1 MTIRCLI
8 IDRNLIFRE
17 KMGEF
22 IKTFGNDFRVETVES
37 VNEATEAIVS
47 TDFSLVLCEPF
58 LTDLKTGLVSC
69 IIDKKPAVSLI
80 VTGEDDS
87 PHLAGLRTLG
97 CVKGFISRSVR
108 SADLAGKV
116 VLALDSLFYQGN
128 VRDISCISFI
138 QIVEQ
143 DYSDCILRVINTKED
158 IEGLL
163 FFKKGRLIDAICGT
177 IEALEAVK
185 RVLSWQSVDI
195 ELYNICPLRKNR
207 INANTATLILQD
219 DKKQELGERPSPV
232 TGMKISPKST
242 NKSAGGLAGLFLKK
256 AKKK

>member
-1 MTIRCLI
+1 MIIRCLI
-8 IDRNLIFRE
+8 IDRNPIFLE

-22 IKTFGNDFRVETVES
+22 IEAFRGDFRVQTVAS

-47 TDFSLVLCEPF
+47 TDFSLVLCEPS
-58 LTDLKTGLVSC
+58 LADLKTGLVSC
-69 IIDKKPAVSLI
+69 IIDKKPPVSLI
-80 VTGEDDS
+80 ITGEDDS
-87 PHLAGLRTLG
+87 PHLAGLSTLG
-97 CVKGFISRSVR
+97 CVKGFISRPVR
-108 SADLAGKV
+108 SVDIAGKV

-128 VRDISCISFI
+128 VRGISCISVI

-143 DYSDCILRVINTKED
+143 DCSDSILRVIHTKED

-163 FFKKGRLIDAICGT
+163 FYKKGTLIDAICGT

-207 INANTATLILQD
+207 INVKTATLILQG
-219 DKKQELGERPSPV
+219 DKKQELGERPPPV

-256 AKKK
+256 SKKK